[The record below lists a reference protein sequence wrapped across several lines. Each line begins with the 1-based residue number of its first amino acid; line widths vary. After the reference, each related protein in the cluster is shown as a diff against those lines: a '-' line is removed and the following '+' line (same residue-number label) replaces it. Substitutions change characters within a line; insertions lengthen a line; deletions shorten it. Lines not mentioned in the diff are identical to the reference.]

1 MKRPFLLLK
10 MHHIEKD
17 KENFP
22 ELVLAEMIIKKLR

>member
-17 KENFP
+17 KKNCP